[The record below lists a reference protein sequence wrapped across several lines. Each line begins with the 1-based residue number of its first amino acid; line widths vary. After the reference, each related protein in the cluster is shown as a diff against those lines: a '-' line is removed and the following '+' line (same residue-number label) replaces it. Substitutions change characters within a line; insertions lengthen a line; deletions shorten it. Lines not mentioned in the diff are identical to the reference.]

1 MPHEAHDISS
11 ELLDQLIWRR
21 ASIAAQH
28 DKAVELAKIPP
39 ELAPEFPR
47 IPARGEVQEALAQI
61 ALRRAGDPEADIV
74 LYTLGELGA
83 FIGGVKDGEFDDLGK
98 EY

>member
-28 DKAVELAKIPP
+28 DKAVEFARIPA

-83 FIGGVKDGEFDDLGK
+83 FIGGVKDGEFDDLAV
-98 EY
+98 E